1 MHSARRRFLLDSFKV
16 FDLLLVIAAY
26 LGAAL
31 SVFPRL
37 GPLSLQQFLSM
48 RVSVKNFVLFG
59 AMIIAWHCFS
69 YCFGLY
75 DSKRL
80 DSRLSETLDILR
92 ATSVG
97 TFVLAV
103 ASTIHQI
110 QLATPRFLLVSF
122 VLSNVLIIASR
133 LGLRFVLEQ
142 VRRRGRNLRH
152 VVVAGTNQRALDFVS
167 GLEGRPELGYRVVGF
182 VDEPWA
188 GLAEFEQQG
197 RPVVANFHTFVQFIR
212 TNVVDELM
220 IALPMRSLYSEAARL
235 AALAEEQGIAVRFL
249 PSIFDPTIK
258 NGRKFEMDPVTHAET
273 SEANTF
279 TAKRVFDF
287 TVALLS
293 LIVITPLLL
302 VVAILIKLTSPGPV
316 FFVQKRVGL
325 NKRIF
330 SMVKFRTMVPDA
342 EQRIREIEHLNE
354 ASGAVFKI
362 KNDPRITPIG
372 RFLRRT
378 SIDELPQLFNVLK
391 GDMSMVGPRPLPMR
405 DYERFSLDAQRRR
418 FSVRPGITCLWQVNG
433 RSSIPFEEWME
444 LDLRY
449 VDQWSIWLDLQILC
463 KTIPAVLR
471 GSGAV

>member
-1 MHSARRRFLLDSFKV
+1 MHTSRRRILLDSFKV
-16 FDLLLVIAAY
+16 FDLLLLVVAY
-26 LGAAL
+26 FGAAL
-31 SVFPRL
+31 SVFPWL
-37 GPLSLQQFLSM
+37 GPLSLEQFLSM
-48 RVSVKNFVLFG
+48 RVSVKNFVVFG
-59 AMIIAWHCFS
+59 AILIAWHCFF

-80 DSRLSETLDILR
+80 SSRLSEAGDVLK
-92 ATSVG
+92 ATTVG
-97 TFVLAV
+97 TIVV
-103 ASTIHQI
+103 AAASLIHRI
-110 QLATPRFLLVSF
+110 ELATPRFLLVSW
-122 VLSNVLIIASR
+122 VLSTLLIVLSR
-133 LGLRFVLEQ
+133 LGLRLVLAQ
-142 VRRRGRNLRH
+142 IRRRGRNLWH
-152 VVVAGTNQRALDFVS
+152 MLIAGTNSRTLDFARTV
-167 GLEGRPELGYRVVGF
+167 EGRPELGFRIVGF
-182 VDEPWA
+182 VDDPWDR
-188 GLAEFEQQG
+188 LPEFEKEG
-197 RPVVANFHTFVQFIR
+197 RRVVASFDSFVEFIR
-212 TNVVDELM
+212 TNVVDEVV
-220 IALPMRSLYSEAARL
+220 IGLPMQSLYSQAARL

-249 PSIFDPTIK
+249 PSIFDPKIR
-258 NGRKFEMDPVTHAET
+258 NGRKPDFDPVTHTET

-287 TVALLS
+287 IVALIS

-302 VVAILIKLTSPGPV
+302 VAAILIKLTSPGPV
-316 FFVQKRVGL
+316 FFMQKRVGL

-405 DYERFSLDAQRRR
+405 DYERFSEDAQRRR

-433 RSSIPFEEWME
+433 RSSIPFDEWME

-449 VDQWSIWLDLQILC
+449 VDQWSIWMDVQILF